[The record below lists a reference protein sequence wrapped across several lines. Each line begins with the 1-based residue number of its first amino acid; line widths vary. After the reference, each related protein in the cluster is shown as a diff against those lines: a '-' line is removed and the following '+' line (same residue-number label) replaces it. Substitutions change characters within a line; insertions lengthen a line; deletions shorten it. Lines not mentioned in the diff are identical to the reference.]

1 MRKLG
6 LFVERVRKHHSP
18 IGAVHDHEHIFEI
31 GIYTTNSK
39 GITTLDWSM
48 CEC

>member
-18 IGAVHDHEHIFEI
+18 IGADYGHEHIFETV
-31 GIYTTNSK
+31 IYTTNFK
-39 GITTLDWSM
+39 WITTLDWST